1 MNSVIRAKLNES
13 LKSILPIALVV
24 FLLSATL
31 VPMDTGSFLL
41 FLLGIVCLIIG
52 LSVFTMG
59 AEMSMQTLGSH
70 IGKSLASSGKVWL
83 IAFVSFVIGV
93 IVTVSEPDLVIL
105 ADQVSA
111 VPNLVLILTVSLGV
125 GIFLLVAV
133 LHIVFKIKLSV
144 LLMIFYAAAFI
155 MTAFVPKDFWSVA
168 FDSGGVTTGPMTV
181 PFIMAFGA
189 GISKIGSSEE
199 RDESAFGLVSLCS
212 IGPILSVLILGI
224 CYNISGSTYEMGE
237 IISIGNTREGFVAYA
252 MGFGEYMLE
261 VGEALLPILAF
272 TIMYQLITRDFSWG
286 QILRIGV
293 GVLYTFIGLSV
304 FLTGANMGFLPIG
317 YSIGERLA
325 GMSSGWLLVPVSML
339 IGYFIVAAEPAVH
352 VLNKQVEQVSAG
364 AITEQ
369 TMNLSLAIGVSLAL
383 GLSMV
388 RVLTGISIFW
398 ILIPGYVIALGLSFF
413 VPNFF
418 TGIAF
423 DSGGVASGTMMSA
436 FVLPMAIGACTGY
449 GADIMTQA
457 FGCVAFVAMT
467 PIISVQVCGLGFR
480 VKSKR
485 AASRFLEAPETFI
498 EYKRPHRP
506 GDMAGEPYT
515 GPERRKDKTVDKEVT
530 EAWQRG

>member
-1 MNSVIRAKLNES
+1 MNGVIKDKLNES

-24 FLLSATL
+24 FVLSATL

-41 FLLGIVCLIIG
+41 FLLGVVCLIIG

-59 AEMSMQTLGSH
+59 AEMSMQTLGTH
-70 IGKSLASSGKVWL
+70 IGNSLASSGKTWL

-93 IVTVSEPDLVIL
+93 IVTISEPDLVIL

-125 GIFLLVAV
+125 GIFLVIAV

-144 LLMIFYAAAFI
+144 LLMGFYVAAFI
-155 MTAFVPKDFWSVA
+155 LTIFVPKDFWSVA

-189 GISKIGSSEE
+189 GISRVRTSEE
-199 RDESAFGLVSLCS
+199 RDDGAFGLVSLCS
-212 IGPILSVLILGI
+212 IGPILAVLILGI
-224 CYNISGSTYEMGE
+224 CYNISGTTYQMEE
-237 IISIGNTREGFVAYA
+237 IITINNTREGFGAYLA
-252 MGFGEYMLE
+252 GFGEYMLE

-272 TIMYQLITRDFSWG
+272 TALYQIITRGFSWG

-293 GVLYTFIGLSV
+293 GVLYTFVGLSV

-317 YSIGERLA
+317 YAIGESLS
-325 GMSSGWLLVPVSML
+325 GMSGGWILVPVSML
-339 IGYFIVAAEPAVH
+339 VGYFIVAAEPAVH

-369 TMNLSLAIGVSLAL
+369 TMNLSLSVGVSLAL

-388 RVLTGISIFW
+388 RILTGISILW

-449 GADIMTQA
+449 DADIMTQA

-467 PIISVQVCGLGFR
+467 PIISVQVCGLTFR
-480 VKSKR
+480 VKSRR
-485 AASRFLEAPETFI
+485 ATNRFLEVSETFI
-498 EYKRPHRP
+498 EYKRPVRP
-506 GDMAGEPYT
+506 GDTPCEPYT
-515 GPERRKDKTVDKEVT
+515 GPERRK
-530 EAWQRG
+530 EAADQ